1 MASST
6 NADSVEELIAETLQ
20 NVTIKEFGGEPKTL
34 KELSSP
40 EKFLN
45 WQFPSWKY
53 NNETIMIPSVF
64 TPSQLGLTVSRD
76 GQYRHQ
82 DEVNIIGITGEEL
95 VYRRLQEIGQANK
108 LGMFVIHDFK
118 LEHIKKW
125 NEGCK
130 GERPED
136 QVPKPLTSDG
146 QSDFIVFQH
155 KKRVILVEVK
165 NIRETTAEVA
175 QKCPKPSQRP
185 LKGLA
190 ERKEAS
196 SSTEKGESSLENATK
211 TETSKATPH
220 VIGSKNLDEEIKD
233 ARKKPLERCKETVVA
248 FAKSFSDSEQES
260 DIDPFPVRM
269 VIALPSTKKC
279 TAHERPEDTLF
290 IYKEDL
296 ESPESFCCWWNDHIE
311 TAPSMA
317 TTVENNK
324 AYELALSRVLA
335 VRHLGPVSEN
345 EYTAITSH
353 TLKNFKHL
361 GNLAEHYWTIRETEY
376 PHLFRWCQDMFQVT
390 KPYSELPGE
399 KFLKKQC
406 FAALGSLNIPE
417 KGNLQKNLNRSL
429 ADKRFLWGDKP
440 TVEDEKVF
448 QYLSVKYIMD
458 IASIVSYM
466 NKVNEACAW
475 KETTLGATDTTLK
488 DLNLD
493 DTDRVQCL
501 NELSRRLAK
510 QQSKFLLGEHCTN
523 LDEELYSNLSEGDIR
538 IQPLRGKRQWAPV
551 FTVEQLAVFEGPK
564 KQLIIGGPGSG
575 KTELMRSK
583 ALLLSQQT
591 KGEQST
597 LYLIQL
603 PKKEK
608 TVFPNAMRL
617 YFKQNKA
624 KNIHVKTIDLE
635 GETLEEKRA
644 QRRGQCSQ
652 RGVQEYDHILID
664 DLWIVQEYD
673 HIFIDELWI
682 GSKKRYQMQGDSD
695 ESSVIDELRIVK
707 EALEKNVNG
716 YVWMSSVFDYKK
728 HSFEDQKSKEQIE
741 QLLKAQKLQGNQN
754 PLYRTLSTPS
764 LLETLQRNGGVVS
777 RIKHLL
783 RSTNNIVK
791 LLQDYSA
798 RYLDRDFTYGT
809 DKMLNHN
816 VEGQDISWIAVQPQ
830 RSSDTT
836 SQDREELVRLMYKEC
851 AKVVNK
857 ALGSTSKLRP
867 PSMKAKNLHLFSG
880 DIMVVNFVAR
890 YGTENNLGDE
900 LRNQGV
906 QVHELTEKG
915 AVPEDYPRWHCD
927 KVCLLNSHSRF
938 DSTLIDGT
946 EWPMVVI
953 LHTSELLLTTL
964 RNYDTFIAMFR
975 AQAKLVVLS
984 DSWRSSKEFLKVID
998 QKIK

>member
-6 NADSVEELIAETLQ
+6 NPDPVEELVAETLE
-20 NVTIKEFGGEPKTL
+20 NLTIKEFGGEPKTFE
-34 KELSSP
+34 ELSSP

-53 NNETIMIPSVF
+53 NNETVMIPPVF
-64 TPSQLGLTVSRD
+64 TPCQLGLTVSRG

-82 DEVNIIGITGEEL
+82 DEVNIIGIRGEDL
-95 VYRRLQEIGQANK
+95 VYNRLQQIGQANK

-130 GERPED
+130 GGRPED
-136 QVPKPLTSDG
+136 QVPKPPKSAG
-146 QSDFIVFQH
+146 QSDFIVFHH
-155 KKRVILVEVK
+155 KKGVILVEVK
-165 NIRETTAEVA
+165 SIRETTEEGA
-175 QKCPKPSQRP
+175 QKCS
-185 LKGLA
+185 
-190 ERKEAS
+190 
-196 SSTEKGESSLENATK
+196 
-211 TETSKATPH
+211 
-220 VIGSKNLDEEIKD
+220 NLDKEIKD
-233 ARKKPLERCKETVVA
+233 ARENQLKRCKETVVA
-248 FAKSFSDSEQES
+248 FARSFSDSEQKS

-269 VIALPSTKKC
+269 VIALPSTKKG
-279 TAHERPEDTLF
+279 TVHECPDDTLF
-290 IYKEDL
+290 IYQEDL
-296 ESPESFCCWWNDHIE
+296 KSLESLWCWWNDKIE
-311 TAPSMA
+311 TDESVA
-317 TTVENNK
+317 TTVDNNK

-335 VRHLGPVSEN
+335 VRHLGPISEN

-361 GNLAEHYWTIRETEY
+361 ENLAEHYWTIRETEH

-390 KPYSELPGE
+390 ESHSELSGE
-399 KFLKKQC
+399 KVLKKQC
-406 FAALGSLNIPE
+406 FAALGSLGIPE
-417 KGNLQKNLNRSL
+417 KGNLHKNLNRSL
-429 ADKRFLWGDKP
+429 SDKMFLWGDKP
-440 TVEDEKVF
+440 TVEDENVF

-458 IASIVSYM
+458 MASIVSYM
-466 NKVNEACAW
+466 NRANEAS
-475 KETTLGATDTTLK
+475 KETTLTVPDTTLK

-493 DTDRVQCL
+493 NTDTINCL
-501 NELSRRLAK
+501 NELSKRLAK

-523 LDEELYSNLSEGDIR
+523 LDVELYSSLSEGDIR
-538 IQPLRGKRQWAPV
+538 IQPLRGKRQWAPI

-591 KGEQST
+591 KGEQSI

-603 PKKEK
+603 PEKEK
-608 TVFPNAMRL
+608 TVFPNAMRQ

-682 GSKKRYQMQGDSD
+682 GSKKRYQIQEDSD
-695 ESSVIDELRIVK
+695 ASSVIDELRIVK

-728 HSFEDQKSKEQIE
+728 QLFEDEKSREEIE
-741 QLLKAQKLQGNQN
+741 RLLKAQKL

-798 RYLDRDFTYGT
+798 RYFDRDFPYGT

-830 RSSDTT
+830 RRSDTT

-906 QVHELTEKG
+906 QFHELTAKG
-915 AVPEDYPRWHCD
+915 AVPEDYPRWSCD
-927 KVCLLNSHSRF
+927 KVCLLQSNSRF

-953 LHTSELLLTTL
+953 LHTSELLLKSL

-984 DSWRSSKEFLKVID
+984 DSWRSSEEFLKVID
-998 QKIK
+998 EKIK

>member
-1 MASST
+1 MASAT
-6 NADSVEELIAETLQ
+6 NPDPVEELVAETLE
-20 NVTIKEFGGEPKTL
+20 NLTIKEFGGEAKTF

-53 NNETIMIPSVF
+53 NNETVMIPPVF
-64 TPSQLGLTVSRD
+64 TPSQLGLTVSRG

-82 DEVNIIGITGEEL
+82 DEVNIIGIRGEDL
-95 VYRRLQEIGQANK
+95 VYNRLQQIGQANK

-118 LEHIKKW
+118 LQHIEKW
-125 NEGCK
+125 NEKCK

-136 QVPKPLTSDG
+136 QVPEPLSSKG
-146 QSDFIVFQH
+146 QSDFIVFHH
-155 KKRVILVEVK
+155 KKGVILVEVK
-165 NIRETTAEVA
+165 NIREKTEEGA
-175 QKCPKPSQRP
+175 QKCS
-185 LKGLA
+185 
-190 ERKEAS
+190 
-196 SSTEKGESSLENATK
+196 
-211 TETSKATPH
+211 
-220 VIGSKNLDEEIKD
+220 NLDKEIED
-233 ARKKPLERCKETVVA
+233 AKETQLTRCKKIVVA
-248 FAKSFSDSEQES
+248 FAKSFLDSEQKS
-260 DIDPFPVRM
+260 DIDPFPVSM

-279 TAHERPEDTLF
+279 TVHERPEDTLF
-290 IYKEDL
+290 IYQEDL
-296 ESPESFCCWWNDHIE
+296 QSLESFWCWWNEHIE
-311 TAPSMA
+311 TAPSVA
-317 TTVENNK
+317 TTVDNNK

-335 VRHLGPVSEN
+335 VRHLGPISEN
-345 EYTAITSH
+345 EYTAFTSH
-353 TLKNFKHL
+353 TLKNFEHL
-361 GNLAEHYWTIRETEY
+361 KNLATKHYWTIRETEH

-390 KPYSELPGE
+390 ESYSELPGE
-399 KFLKKQC
+399 KVLKEQC
-406 FAALGSLNIPE
+406 LAALGSLGIPK
-417 KGNLQKNLNRSL
+417 KGNLQKNLNGSL
-429 ADKRFLWGDKP
+429 SDKMFLWGDKP
-440 TVEDEKVF
+440 TVEDENVF

-458 IASIVSYM
+458 TASIVSYM
-466 NKVNEACAW
+466 NRVNKAR
-475 KETTLGATDTTLK
+475 KEKTLTVPDTTLK

-493 DTDRVQCL
+493 NTDTINCL
-501 NELSRRLAK
+501 NEVSKRLAK
-510 QQSKFLLGEHCTN
+510 QQSKFLLGEHCTD
-523 LDEELYSNLSEGDIR
+523 LDVELYSSLSEGDIR
-538 IQPLRGKRQWAPV
+538 IQPLPGKRQWAPI
-551 FTVEQLAVFEGPK
+551 FTMEQLAVFEGPK

-591 KGEQST
+591 KGEQSI

-603 PKKEK
+603 PEKEK
-608 TVFPNAMRL
+608 TVFPNAMRQ
-617 YFKQNKA
+617 YFKENKA

-635 GETLEEKRA
+635 GETLEEKWA

-652 RGVQEYDHILID
+652 RGVLEYDHILID

-682 GSKKRYQMQGDSD
+682 GSKKRYQMQEDSD
-695 ESSVIDELRIVK
+695 ASSVIDELRIVK

-728 HSFEDQKSKEQIE
+728 QLFEDEKSREEIE
-741 QLLKAQKLQGNQN
+741 QLLKAQKLQGKEN

-798 RYLDRDFTYGT
+798 RYFDRDFPYGT

-830 RSSDTT
+830 RRSDTT

-867 PSMKAKNLHLFSG
+867 PSTKAKNLQLFSG

-906 QVHELTEKG
+906 QFHELTAKG
-915 AVPEDYPRWHCD
+915 AVPEDYPRWSCD
-927 KVCLLNSHSRF
+927 KVCLLQSNSRF

-953 LHTSELLLTTL
+953 LHTSELLLTSL

-984 DSWRSSKEFLKVID
+984 DSWRSSEEFLKVID
-998 QKIK
+998 EKIK

>member
-6 NADSVEELIAETLQ
+6 NPDPVEELVAETLE
-20 NVTIKEFGGEPKTL
+20 NLTIKEFGGEPKTFE
-34 KELSSP
+34 ELSSP

-53 NNETIMIPSVF
+53 NNETVMIPPVF
-64 TPSQLGLTVSRD
+64 TPCQLGLTVSRG

-82 DEVNIIGITGEEL
+82 DEVNIIGIRGEDL
-95 VYRRLQEIGQANK
+95 VYNRLQQIGQANK

-130 GERPED
+130 GGRPED
-136 QVPKPLTSDG
+136 QVPKPPKSAG
-146 QSDFIVFQH
+146 QSDFIVFHH
-155 KKRVILVEVK
+155 KKGVILVEVK
-165 NIRETTAEVA
+165 SIRETTEEGA
-175 QKCPKPSQRP
+175 QKCS
-185 LKGLA
+185 
-190 ERKEAS
+190 
-196 SSTEKGESSLENATK
+196 
-211 TETSKATPH
+211 
-220 VIGSKNLDEEIKD
+220 NLDKEIKD
-233 ARKKPLERCKETVVA
+233 ARENQLKRCKETVVA
-248 FAKSFSDSEQES
+248 FARSFSDSEQKN

-269 VIALPSTKKC
+269 VIALPSTKKG
-279 TAHERPEDTLF
+279 TVHECPDDTLF
-290 IYKEDL
+290 IYQEDL
-296 ESPESFCCWWNDHIE
+296 KSLESFWCWWNDKIE
-311 TAPSMA
+311 TDESVA
-317 TTVENNK
+317 TTVDNNK

-335 VRHLGPVSEN
+335 VRHLGRISEN

-361 GNLAEHYWTIRETEY
+361 ENLAEHYWTIRETEH

-390 KPYSELPGE
+390 ESHSELSGE
-399 KFLKKQC
+399 KVLKKQC
-406 FAALGSLNIPE
+406 FAALGSLGIPE
-417 KGNLQKNLNRSL
+417 KGNLHKNLNRSL
-429 ADKRFLWGDKP
+429 SDKMFLCGDKP
-440 TVEDEKVF
+440 TVEDENVF

-458 IASIVSYM
+458 MASIVSYM
-466 NKVNEACAW
+466 NRANEAA
-475 KETTLGATDTTLK
+475 KETTLTVPDTTLK

-493 DTDRVQCL
+493 NTDTINCL
-501 NELSRRLAK
+501 NEISKRLAK

-523 LDEELYSNLSEGDIR
+523 LDVELYSSLSEGDIR
-538 IQPLRGKRQWAPV
+538 IQPLRGKRQWAPI

-591 KGEQST
+591 KGEQSI

-603 PKKEK
+603 PEKEK
-608 TVFPNAMRL
+608 TVFPNAMRQ

-682 GSKKRYQMQGDSD
+682 GSKKRYQIQEDSD
-695 ESSVIDELRIVK
+695 ASSVIDELRIVK

-728 HSFEDQKSKEQIE
+728 QLFEDEKSREEIE
-741 QLLKAQKLQGNQN
+741 RLLKAQKLQGKEN

-798 RYLDRDFTYGT
+798 RYFDRDFPYGT

-830 RSSDTT
+830 RRSDTT

-867 PSMKAKNLHLFSG
+867 PSMKAKNLQLFSG

-906 QVHELTEKG
+906 QFHELTAKG
-915 AVPEDYPRWHCD
+915 AVPEDYPRWSCD
-927 KVCLLNSHSRF
+927 KVCLLQSNSRF

-953 LHTSELLLTTL
+953 LHTSELLLKSL

-984 DSWRSSKEFLKVID
+984 DSWRSSEEFLKVID
-998 QKIK
+998 EKIK

>member
-1 MASST
+1 MASAT
-6 NADSVEELIAETLQ
+6 NPDPVEELVAETLD
-20 NVTIKEFGGEPKTL
+20 NLTIKEFGGEPKTL

-53 NNETIMIPSVF
+53 NNETVMIPPVF
-64 TPSQLGLTVSRD
+64 TPSQLGLTVSRG

-82 DEVNIIGITGEEL
+82 DEVNIIGIRGEDL
-95 VYRRLQEIGQANK
+95 VYNRLQQIGQANK

-136 QVPKPLTSDG
+136 QVPKPPREG
-146 QSDFIVFQH
+146 QSDFIVFHH
-155 KKRVILVEVK
+155 KKGVILVEVK
-165 NIRETTAEVA
+165 NIRETTEGAK
-175 QKCPKPSQRP
+175 KCS
-185 LKGLA
+185 
-190 ERKEAS
+190 
-196 SSTEKGESSLENATK
+196 
-211 TETSKATPH
+211 
-220 VIGSKNLDEEIKD
+220 NLDKEIKY
-233 ARKKPLERCKETVVA
+233 AKEKQLKRCKETVVA
-248 FAKSFSDSEQES
+248 FAKSFPDSEQKS
-260 DIDPFPVRM
+260 DIDPFPVHM

-279 TAHERPEDTLF
+279 TLHECPDDTSF
-290 IYKEDL
+290 IYQEDL
-296 ESPESFCCWWNDHIE
+296 KSLESFWCWWNDNIE
-311 TAPSMA
+311 TAESVA
-317 TTVENNK
+317 TTMDNNK

-335 VRHLGPVSEN
+335 VRHLGPISEN

-361 GNLAEHYWTIRETEY
+361 ENLAEHYWMIRETEH

-390 KPYSELPGE
+390 ESHSELSGE
-399 KFLKKQC
+399 KVLKKQC
-406 FAALGSLNIPE
+406 FAALGSLGIPE

-429 ADKRFLWGDKP
+429 SDKMFLWGDKP

-458 IASIVSYM
+458 VASIVSYM
-466 NKVNEACAW
+466 NRVNEVG
-475 KETTLGATDTTLK
+475 KETTLTAPDTTLK

-493 DTDRVQCL
+493 DTDRFICL
-501 NELSRRLAK
+501 NELSKRLAK
-510 QQSKFLLGEHCTN
+510 QQSKFLLGDHCTN
-523 LDEELYSNLSEGDIR
+523 LDVELYSSLSEGDIR
-538 IQPLRGKRQWAPV
+538 IQPLPGKRQWAPI
-551 FTVEQLAVFEGPK
+551 FTMEQLAVFEGPK

-591 KGEQST
+591 KGEQSI

-603 PKKEK
+603 PEKEK
-608 TVFPNAMRL
+608 TVFPNAMRQ
-617 YFKQNKA
+617 YFKENKA
-624 KNIHVKTIDLE
+624 KSIDVKTIDLE

-644 QRRGQCSQ
+644 ERKGQCSEEEEE
-652 RGVQEYDHILID
+652 EYDHILID
-664 DLWIVQEYD
+664 DLWIVQKYD

-682 GSKKRYQMQGDSD
+682 GSKKRYQMRGDSD
-695 ESSVIDELRIVK
+695 ASSVIDELRIVK

-728 HSFEDQKSKEQIE
+728 QLFEDEKSKEEIE
-741 QLLKAQKLQGNQN
+741 QLLKAQKLQRKEN

-798 RYLDRDFTYGT
+798 RYFDRDFPYGT

-851 AKVVNK
+851 AKVINK
-857 ALGSTSKLRP
+857 ALGSNSQLRP
-867 PSMKAKNLHLFSG
+867 PSKKAKKLQLFSG

-906 QVHELTEKG
+906 QFHELTAKG
-915 AVPEDYPRWHCD
+915 AVPDDYPRWSCD
-927 KVCLLNSHSRF
+927 KVCLLQSNSRF

-953 LHTSELLLTTL
+953 LHTSELLLTSL

-984 DSWRSSKEFLKVID
+984 DSWRSSEEFLKVID
-998 QKIK
+998 EKIK

>member
-1 MASST
+1 MASAT
-6 NADSVEELIAETLQ
+6 NPDPVEELVAETLE
-20 NVTIKEFGGEPKTL
+20 NLTIKEFGGEPKTL

-53 NNETIMIPSVF
+53 NNETVMIPPVF
-64 TPSQLGLTVSRD
+64 TPCQLGLTVSRG

-82 DEVNIIGITGEEL
+82 DEINISGIRGEDL
-95 VYRRLQEIGQANK
+95 VYNRLQQIGQANK

-118 LEHIKKW
+118 LEHIEKW
-125 NEGCK
+125 NEGFK
-130 GERPED
+130 GGRPDD
-136 QVPKPLTSDG
+136 QVPKPPKSAG
-146 QSDFIVFQH
+146 QSDFIVFHH
-155 KKRVILVEVK
+155 KKGVILVEVK
-165 NIRETTAEVA
+165 NIREKNEEGS
-175 QKCPKPSQRP
+175 QKCS
-185 LKGLA
+185 
-190 ERKEAS
+190 
-196 SSTEKGESSLENATK
+196 
-211 TETSKATPH
+211 
-220 VIGSKNLDEEIKD
+220 NLDREIKD
-233 ARKKPLERCKETVVA
+233 AREEQLKRCKETVVA
-248 FAKSFSDSEQES
+248 FAKSFSDSEQKS

-269 VIALPSTKKC
+269 VIALPSTKKG
-279 TAHERPEDTLF
+279 TVHERPEDTWF
-290 IYKEDL
+290 IYQEDL
-296 ESPESFCCWWNDHIE
+296 ESLESFWCWWNDHIE
-311 TAPSMA
+311 TAGSMA
-317 TTVENNK
+317 TTVDNNK

-335 VRHLGPVSEN
+335 VRHLGPISEN
-345 EYTAITSH
+345 EYTAHTSH

-361 GNLAEHYWTIRETEY
+361 KNLAEHYWTIRETEH

-390 KPYSELPGE
+390 ESHSELSGE
-399 KFLKKQC
+399 KVLKKQC
-406 FAALGSLNIPE
+406 FAALESLGIPE
-417 KGNLQKNLNRSL
+417 KGNLHKNLNRSL
-429 ADKRFLWGDKP
+429 SDKMFLCGDKP
-440 TVEDEKVF
+440 TVEDENVF

-458 IASIVSYM
+458 MASIVSYM
-466 NKVNEACAW
+466 NRANEAS
-475 KETTLGATDTTLK
+475 KETTLTVPDTTLK

-493 DTDRVQCL
+493 NTDTINCL
-501 NELSRRLAK
+501 NELSKRLAK

-523 LDEELYSNLSEGDIR
+523 LDVELYSSLSEGDIR
-538 IQPLRGKRQWAPV
+538 IQPFRGKRPWAPI

-583 ALLLSQQT
+583 ALDLSQRT
-591 KGEQST
+591 KGEQSI

-603 PKKEK
+603 PEKEK
-608 TVFPNAMRL
+608 TVFPNAMRQ

-624 KNIHVKTIDLE
+624 KNIHVKTIDLK

-644 QRRGQCSQ
+644 QRGGQCSQ

-682 GSKKRYQMQGDSD
+682 GSKKRYQIQEDSD
-695 ESSVIDELRIVK
+695 ASSVIDELRIVK

-728 HSFEDQKSKEQIE
+728 QLFEDEKSREEIE
-741 QLLKAQKLQGNQN
+741 RLLKAQKLQGKEN

-798 RYLDRDFTYGT
+798 RYFDRDFPYGT

-830 RSSDTT
+830 RRSDTT

-867 PSMKAKNLHLFSG
+867 PSMKAKNLQLFSG

-906 QVHELTEKG
+906 QFHELTAKG
-915 AVPEDYPRWHCD
+915 AVPEEYPRWSCK
-927 KVCLLNSHSRF
+927 KVCLLQSNSRF

-953 LHTSELLLTTL
+953 LHTSELLLTSL

-984 DSWRSSKEFLKVID
+984 DSWRSSEEFLKVID
-998 QKIK
+998 EKIK

>member
-1 MASST
+1 M
-6 NADSVEELIAETLQ
+6 
-20 NVTIKEFGGEPKTL
+20 
-34 KELSSP
+34 
-40 EKFLN
+40 
-45 WQFPSWKY
+45 
-53 NNETIMIPSVF
+53 
-64 TPSQLGLTVSRD
+64 
-76 GQYRHQ
+76 
-82 DEVNIIGITGEEL
+82 
-95 VYRRLQEIGQANK
+95 
-108 LGMFVIHDFK
+108 
-118 LEHIKKW
+118 
-125 NEGCK
+125 
-130 GERPED
+130 
-136 QVPKPLTSDG
+136 
-146 QSDFIVFQH
+146 
-155 KKRVILVEVK
+155 K
-165 NIRETTAEVA
+165 NIRETTEEGS
-175 QKCPKPSQRP
+175 QKCS
-185 LKGLA
+185 
-190 ERKEAS
+190 
-196 SSTEKGESSLENATK
+196 
-211 TETSKATPH
+211 
-220 VIGSKNLDEEIKD
+220 NLDSEIKD
-233 ARKKPLERCKETVVA
+233 AREEQLKRCKETVVA
-248 FAKSFSDSEQES
+248 FAKSFSDSEQKS

-269 VIALPSTKKC
+269 VIALPSTKKG
-279 TAHERPEDTLF
+279 TVHERPEDTWF
-290 IYKEDL
+290 IYQEDL
-296 ESPESFCCWWNDHIE
+296 ESLESFWCWWNDHIE
-311 TAPSMA
+311 TAGSMA
-317 TTVENNK
+317 TTVDNNK

-335 VRHLGPVSEN
+335 VRHLGPISEN
-345 EYTAITSH
+345 EYTAHTSH

-361 GNLAEHYWTIRETEY
+361 ENLAERYWTIRETEH

-390 KPYSELPGE
+390 ESHSELSG
-399 KFLKKQC
+399 KKVLKKQC
-406 FAALGSLNIPE
+406 FAALESLGIPE
-417 KGNLQKNLNRSL
+417 KGNLHKNLNRSL
-429 ADKRFLWGDKP
+429 SDKMFLCGDKP
-440 TVEDEKVF
+440 TVEDENVF

-458 IASIVSYM
+458 MASIVSYM
-466 NKVNEACAW
+466 NRANEAS
-475 KETTLGATDTTLK
+475 KETTLTVPDTTLK

-493 DTDRVQCL
+493 NTDTINCL
-501 NELSRRLAK
+501 NELSKRLAK

-523 LDEELYSNLSEGDIR
+523 LDVELYSSLSEGDIR
-538 IQPLRGKRQWAPV
+538 IQPFRGKRPWAPI

-583 ALLLSQQT
+583 ALDLSQRT
-591 KGEQST
+591 KGEQSI

-603 PKKEK
+603 PEKEK
-608 TVFPNAMRL
+608 TVFPNAMRQ

-624 KNIHVKTIDLE
+624 KNIHVKTIDLK

-682 GSKKRYQMQGDSD
+682 GSKKRYQIQEDSD
-695 ESSVIDELRIVK
+695 ASSVIDELRIVK

-728 HSFEDQKSKEQIE
+728 QLFEDEKSREEIE
-741 QLLKAQKLQGNQN
+741 RLLKAQKLQGKEN

-798 RYLDRDFTYGT
+798 RYFDRDFPYGT

-830 RSSDTT
+830 RRSDTT
-836 SQDREELVRLMYKEC
+836 SQDREELVRIMYKEC

-867 PSMKAKNLHLFSG
+867 PSMKAKNLQLFSG

-906 QVHELTEKG
+906 QFHELTAKG
-915 AVPEDYPRWHCD
+915 AVPEDYPRWSCD
-927 KVCLLNSHSRF
+927 KVCLLQSNSRF

-953 LHTSELLLTTL
+953 LHTSELLLTSL

-984 DSWRSSKEFLKVID
+984 DSWRSSEEFLKVID
-998 QKIK
+998 EKIK

>member
-6 NADSVEELIAETLQ
+6 NADSVEELVAETLE
-20 NVTIKEFGGEPKTL
+20 NLTIKEFGGEPKTL

-53 NNETIMIPSVF
+53 NNETVMIPPVF
-64 TPSQLGLTVSRD
+64 TPCQLGLTVSRG

-82 DEVNIIGITGEEL
+82 DEVNIIGIRGEDL
-95 VYRRLQEIGQANK
+95 VYNRLQQIGQANK

-136 QVPKPLTSDG
+136 QVPKPPKSEG
-146 QSDFIVFQH
+146 QSDFIVFNH
-155 KKRVILVEVK
+155 KKGVILVEVK
-165 NIRETTAEVA
+165 NIRETTEEGA
-175 QKCPKPSQRP
+175 QKCS
-185 LKGLA
+185 
-190 ERKEAS
+190 
-196 SSTEKGESSLENATK
+196 
-211 TETSKATPH
+211 
-220 VIGSKNLDEEIKD
+220 NLDKEIED
-233 ARKKPLERCKETVVA
+233 ARENQLKRCKETVVA
-248 FAKSFSDSEQES
+248 FARSFSDSEQKS

-279 TAHERPEDTLF
+279 TVHECPDDTLF
-290 IYKEDL
+290 IYQEDL
-296 ESPESFCCWWNDHIE
+296 KSLESFWCWWNDKIDTDE
-311 TAPSMA
+311 SVA
-317 TTVENNK
+317 TTVDNNK

-335 VRHLGPVSEN
+335 VRHLGPISEN

-361 GNLAEHYWTIRETEY
+361 ENLAEHYWTIRETEH

-390 KPYSELPGE
+390 ESHSELSGE
-399 KFLKKQC
+399 KVLKKQC
-406 FAALGSLNIPE
+406 FAALGSLGIPE
-417 KGNLQKNLNRSL
+417 KGNLHKNLNRSL
-429 ADKRFLWGDKP
+429 TDKMFLWGDKP
-440 TVEDEKVF
+440 TVEDENVF

-458 IASIVSYM
+458 MASIVSYM
-466 NKVNEACAW
+466 NRANEAS
-475 KETTLGATDTTLK
+475 KETTLTVPDITLK

-493 DTDRVQCL
+493 NTDTINCL
-501 NELSRRLAK
+501 NELSKRLAK

-523 LDEELYSNLSEGDIR
+523 LDVELYSSLSEGDIR
-538 IQPLRGKRQWAPV
+538 IQPLRGKRQWAPI

-591 KGEQST
+591 KGEQSI

-603 PKKEK
+603 PEKEK
-608 TVFPNAMRL
+608 TVFPNAMRQ

-682 GSKKRYQMQGDSD
+682 GSKKRYQMQEDSD
-695 ESSVIDELRIVK
+695 ASSVIDELRIVK

-728 HSFEDQKSKEQIE
+728 QLFEDEKSGEEIE
-741 QLLKAQKLQGNQN
+741 RLLKAQKLQGKEN

-783 RSTNNIVK
+783 RSTNKIVK

-798 RYLDRDFTYGT
+798 RYFDRDFPYGT
-809 DKMLNHN
+809 EKMLNHN

-830 RSSDTT
+830 RRSDTT

-857 ALGSTSKLRP
+857 ALGSSSKLRP
-867 PSMKAKNLHLFSG
+867 PSMKAKNLQLFSG

-906 QVHELTEKG
+906 QFHELTAKG
-915 AVPEDYPRWHCD
+915 AVPEDYPRWSCD
-927 KVCLLNSHSRF
+927 KVCLLQSNSRF

-953 LHTSELLLTTL
+953 LHTSELLLKSL

-984 DSWRSSKEFLKVID
+984 DSWRSSEEFIKVID
-998 QKIK
+998 EKIK